1 MKQLTVFSYGSGLT
15 EPSINPI
22 VAPMRKQLSIFILFL
37 LLFSL
42 TVTALHHH
50 DDAADHQDC
59 PICVAGHNQP
69 NSCPHQFKL
78 EFAPSVSPAGYH
90 TPPSAVALAAP
101 FTPANNRAP
110 PA

>member
-1 MKQLTVFSYGSGLT
+1 
-15 EPSINPI
+15 
-22 VAPMRKQLSIFILFL
+22 MRKQLSIFILFL

-59 PICVAGHNQP
+59 PICVASHNQS
-69 NSCPHQFKL
+69 NDCPQPFRL
-78 EFAPSVSPAGYH
+78 DFNPSVSPAGYH
-90 TPPSAVALAAP
+90 PPPSAVTLAAP

-110 PA
+110 PV